1 MNARWF
7 LRLSAILAWLFA
19 IMLLFNARSFE
30 APVGIDVTPKI
41 ATIAQAQGAILLG
54 LGVINWIAAAIE
66 DQGAVL
72 AVLLGNLVVQLASL
86 GVAGRALLL
95 GIFPPAAAPAVIIH
109 TLLTIGFGWY
119 LTRTR
124 RDTMSR
130 RTLGASRV

>member
-54 LGVINWIAAAIE
+54 LGVINWMAAAIE

-119 LTRTR
+119 LARTR